1 MQKYYRYIL
10 NALGRNK
17 ANNLKGK
24 YSMNSK
30 SLQISKNNQKN

>member
-1 MQKYYRYIL
+1 MQKNYLYIL

-17 ANNLKGK
+17 AKNLKEK

-30 SLQISKNNQKN
+30 SLENVCGN